1 MGTSK
6 TQKKATPKFVSGW
19 VDCSIHP
26 FLQGIDRLPSR
37 MKWTIISCL
46 DSCPDVCSLVQKSQ
60 HLSKLKGGYKPLGQA
75 IVVKTQTL
83 LQVNRRDRIF
93 FGSDEIWF
101 MAQPAPRCDQ
111 NPGQELSQA
120 RAMSSPFNAL
130 ASPNSGLYPFRS
142 QIRVADPGALEDR
155 QNAQQTALHC
165 PFLLPPHDFSAQEK
179 QLIQQFMQDWQISCG
194 LGDGIGMNYRV
205 ERSEAEWMAYL
216 LEAHERSREP

>member
-6 TQKKATPKFVSGW
+6 TQKKATLRFVKGW
-19 VDCSIHP
+19 VDCSIHQ
-26 FLQGIDRLPSR
+26 FLQGIDRIPSR

-60 HLSKLKGGYKPLGQA
+60 HLSKLKGGYKPFGQA

-93 FGSDEIWF
+93 FGFDEIWF
-101 MAQPAPRCDQ
+101 RGQPDPPSDQ
-111 NPGQELSQA
+111 DLGQESGQA

-130 ASPNSGLYPFRS
+130 ASSNSGLYPFEA
-142 QIRVADPGALEDR
+142 QTWVADPGALEDR
-155 QNAQQTALHC
+155 QNAQETALHC
-165 PFLLPPHDFSAQEK
+165 PFLLPPHDFSAQKK
-179 QLIQQFMQDWQISCG
+179 QLIQQFMQDGQLFCG
-194 LGDGIGMNYRV
+194 LGDGIGMNSMV
-205 ERSEAEWMAYL
+205 ERSEAEWMACL